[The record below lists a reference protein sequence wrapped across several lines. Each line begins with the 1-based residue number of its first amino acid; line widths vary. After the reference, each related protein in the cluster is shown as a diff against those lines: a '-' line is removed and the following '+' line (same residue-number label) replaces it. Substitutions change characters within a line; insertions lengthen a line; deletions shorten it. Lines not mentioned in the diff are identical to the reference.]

1 MAPTPERRRRT
12 LQGWLLAGPYLL
24 FALIFFLIPA
34 IWSIILVFQNWNLI
48 APVRQ
53 PVGLANVREA
63 LTSPRIWNA
72 ALVSYRF
79 MLIIVPTV
87 MLLSILLA
95 LLVHNLPRFKALFAV
110 GFFLP
115 YLASGVAVSVVVRGV
130 LSFNSPINVFLRN
143 TLGTSPNW
151 LGTPWLATAVISAMI
166 IWKFAGYYALIFLA
180 VLQGIPNEIYE
191 AAALDGSTGWTT
203 FWRVTLPLLYPGIY
217 TVLILSTGIMF
228 SIFTEPFVLT
238 QGGPQMATQTW
249 QLEIYFQ
256 AFERFRAGYGAT
268 VALLNALVTFATIL
282 VIRRLIEGWGNRFG
296 YGEEQERRPTQP
308 RPMGG

>member
-228 SIFTEPFVLT
+228 SIFTEPFILT
-238 QGGPQMATQTW
+238 QG
-249 QLEIYFQ
+249 
-256 AFERFRAGYGAT
+256 
-268 VALLNALVTFATIL
+268 
-282 VIRRLIEGWGNRFG
+282 
-296 YGEEQERRPTQP
+296 
-308 RPMGG
+308 

>member
-1 MAPTPERRRRT
+1 
-12 LQGWLLAGPYLL
+12 
-24 FALIFFLIPA
+24 
-34 IWSIILVFQNWNLI
+34 
-48 APVRQ
+48 
-53 PVGLANVREA
+53 
-63 LTSPRIWNA
+63 
-72 ALVSYRF
+72 
-79 MLIIVPTV
+79 
-87 MLLSILLA
+87 
-95 LLVHNLPRFKALFAV
+95 
-110 GFFLP
+110 
-115 YLASGVAVSVVVRGV
+115 
-130 LSFNSPINVFLRN
+130 
-143 TLGTSPNW
+143 
-151 LGTPWLATAVISAMI
+151 
-166 IWKFAGYYALIFLA
+166 
-180 VLQGIPNEIYE
+180 
-191 AAALDGSTGWTT
+191 ALDGSTGWTT